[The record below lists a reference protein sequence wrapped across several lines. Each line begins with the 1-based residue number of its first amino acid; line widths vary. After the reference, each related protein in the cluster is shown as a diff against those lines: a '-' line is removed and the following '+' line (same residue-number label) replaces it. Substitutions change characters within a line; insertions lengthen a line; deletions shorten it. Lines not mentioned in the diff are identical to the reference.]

1 MPKLK
6 YNALFENVKF
16 TLAQNIP
23 YGKQF
28 KSSDLARYVSS
39 YNASDVAYGLCRLNH
54 TGDVRIVGYEPSDK
68 VPAGHLRIYERVN
81 VLGDFVKIGLDIF
94 EDDEKV
100 TKVTQNEEDKVIKTR
115 IDWMRL
121 DTIFPSRMTNVIEEH
136 GMSGVYQVVR
146 TEHKTD
152 DLISPNIGYI
162 GQSRSIF
169 GRVWCLKNNKH
180 NACNYIKHNN
190 IAYSDIWVRFLFTDL
205 ENRGRLERL
214 LHDKMKEAYGY
225 TYQWREASGGTDGSM
240 LRLYEMLD
248 KISTR
253 EDAESVYAYVRQR
266 CVDLY
271 LENLGNETDK
281 D

>member
-1 MPKLK
+1 MK
-6 YNALFENVKF
+6 YKILFNNVKKSLIENF
-16 TLAQNIP
+16 P
-23 YGKQF
+23 HGRRF
-28 KSSDLARYVSS
+28 KSSDLARYVSGF
-39 YNASDVAYGLCRLNH
+39 NASDVAYGLSRMNRH
-54 TGDVRIVGYEPSDK
+54 GEVRIVGYEPSDK
-68 VPAGHLRIYERVN
+68 VPAGHVRIYERVADN
-81 VLGDFVKIGLDIF
+81 YNSAILHGIDIF
-94 EDDEKV
+94 NDLIKDNSQMN
-100 TKVTQNEEDKVIKTR
+100 TNEFESLIKTR
-115 IDWMRL
+115 LDWMRL
-121 DTIFPSRMTNVIEEH
+121 DTIFPSRMTNIIEEH

-146 TEHKTD
+146 SEHKTD

-169 GRVWCLKNNKH
+169 GRVWCMKANKH

-205 ENRGRLERL
+205 ENRGKLERL
-214 LHDKMKEAYGY
+214 LHDKMKETYGY

-248 KISTR
+248 KISNR

-271 LENLGNETDK
+271 LENLGNDTEK
-281 D
+281 E

>member
-6 YNALFENVKF
+6 YNELFENIKL
-16 TLAQNIP
+16 TLSQNIP
-23 YGKQF
+23 YGKRF

-54 TGDVRIVGYEPSDK
+54 TGDVRIVDYEPSDK
-68 VPAGHLRIYERVN
+68 VPAGHLRIYERVATIS
-81 VLGDFVKIGLDIF
+81 DFF
-94 EDDEKV
+94 EAPMK
-100 TKVTQNEEDKVIKTR
+100 QNETDFLIKTR
-115 IDWMRL
+115 LDWQRL
-121 DTIFPSRMTNVIEEH
+121 DTIFPSRMTDLIEEH

-152 DLISPNIGYI
+152 DLVSPNIGYI

-169 GRVWCLKNNKH
+169 GRGWCLKANKH

-214 LHDKMKEAYGY
+214 LHDKMKETYGY

-271 LENLGNETDK
+271 LENLGNDTEK
-281 D
+281 E